1 MGYTIILVTICI
13 VVFYII
19 DDILKSIKAMS
30 LKEKI
35 IILALLLMLLL
46 FSFGKSIIGLLF
58 IAALV

>member
-35 IILALLLMLLL
+35 IIFALLLMLLL
-46 FSFGKSIIGLLF
+46 FSFGKSIIGLLC